1 MKKYKA
7 AVVGCSRMG
16 GFIDHEVIGRGSTVL
31 PYSHAA
37 GFYACDRTDLVA
49 CSDLRE
55 DVMERF
61 GLLYD
66 VPKERQYTDYKEL
79 IAKEQPDIVSVATQ
93 PEHRAEVVIHAV
105 DNGARAIYAEKA
117 MAASMR
123 EAADMVEA
131 VERNGAFFNLGT
143 NRRWSPAYE
152 AMKDVIDSGRLGAL
166 RAIIIYQNTSLFNGS
181 SHNFDIAQRL
191 NSDHPVAWVQGHL
204 PEDYRGAPPNSG
216 DFRLLEGN
224 RLLEDPSAHGMYQAE
239 NGVTVYALLAGRRS
253 EFEAVCERGEITA
266 IDPEQRW
273 LVRER
278 IEDAGLGQEV
288 MAAGELPEFEPA
300 STTLNLIEDLVHS
313 LDTGEPERG
322 GVRVAYANNE
332 LLFAFI
338 ESHLRGGARVE
349 LPLKDS
355 KLYLLRDR
363 APRQPLY
370 EPRSS

>member
-1 MKKYKA
+1 MKTYKA
-7 AVVGCSRMG
+7 AVIGCSRMG
-16 GFIDHEVIGRGSTVL
+16 GFIDHEVMGRDRTVL

-37 GFYACDRTDLVA
+37 GFYACPRTDLVA

-79 IAKEQPDIVSVATQ
+79 VAAERPDIVSVATQ
-93 PEHRAEVVIHAV
+93 PEHRAEAVIHAV
-105 DNGARAIYAEKA
+105 ENGVRAIYAEKA

-123 EAADMVEA
+123 ESADMVEA

-143 NRRWSPAYE
+143 NRRWSPGYDAI
-152 AMKDVIDSGRLGAL
+152 KDVIDSGRLGAL
-166 RAIIIYQNTSLFNGS
+166 RSIIIYQNSALFNGS
-181 SHNFDIAQRL
+181 SHNFDVAQRL
-191 NSDHPVAWVQGHL
+191 NGDNPVAWVQGHL
-204 PEDYRGAPPNSG
+204 PEDYRGAPPNGG
-216 DFRLLEGN
+216 DFQLREGD
-224 RLLEDPSAHGMYQAE
+224 RLLEDPSAHGIFQFE
-239 NGVTVYALLAGRRS
+239 NGVTGYALLSGNRRM
-253 EFEAVCERGEITA
+253 FEAVCERGAMTVDEA
-266 IDPEQRW
+266 RNEWLLREHSDEAGAPGSFPDFEQ
-273 LVRER
+273 
-278 IEDAGLGQEV
+278 
-288 MAAGELPEFEPA
+288 A
-300 STTLNLIEDLVHS
+300 STTLKLIEDLVHS

-349 LPLKDS
+349 LPLEGS
-355 KLYLLRDR
+355 NLYLLRDR

-370 EPRSS
+370 EPRAG

>member
-1 MKKYKA
+1 MKTYKA

-16 GFIDHEVIGRGSTVL
+16 GFIDHEVMGRESMVL

-79 IAKEQPDIVSVATQ
+79 IAKEQPDVVSVATQ

-105 DNGARAIYAEKA
+105 ENGVRAIYAEKA

-143 NRRWSPAYE
+143 NRRWSTAYD
-152 AMKDVIDSGRLGAL
+152 AMKGVIDSGRLGAL
-166 RAIIIYQNTSLFNGS
+166 RSIIIYQNTSLFNGS

-191 NSDHPVAWVQGHL
+191 NSDHPVVWAQGHL

-216 DFRLLEGN
+216 DFQLFDGDRM
-224 RLLEDPSAHGMYQAE
+224 LEDPSGHGIFQFE
-239 NGVTVYALLAGRRS
+239 NDVTVYALLSGRSRG
-253 EFEAVCERGEITA
+253 FEAVCERGVMTVDESR
-266 IDPEQRW
+266 DQW
-273 LVRER
+273 LLEER
-278 IEDAGLGQEV
+278 SEDGV
-288 MAAGELPEFEPA
+288 MAPGAFPEFEPA
-300 STTLNLIEDLVHS
+300 SATLRLIEDLVHS

-338 ESHLRGGARVE
+338 ESHVRGGARVE
-349 LPLKDS
+349 LPLQGS
-355 KLYLLRDR
+355 KFYLLRDR

>member
-1 MKKYKA
+1 
-7 AVVGCSRMG
+7 
-16 GFIDHEVIGRGSTVL
+16 
-31 PYSHAA
+31 
-37 GFYACDRTDLVA
+37 
-49 CSDLRE
+49 
-55 DVMERF
+55 MERF

-143 NRRWSPAYE
+143 NRRWSPAYD

-166 RAIIIYQNTSLFNGS
+166 RSIIIYQNTSLFNGS

-191 NSDHPVAWVQGHL
+191 NSDHPAVWVQGHL

-216 DFRLLEGN
+216 DFRLLDGD
-224 RLLEDPSAHGMYQAE
+224 RML
-239 NGVTVYALLAGRRS
+239 GRPVGARH
-253 EFEAVCERGEITA
+253 V
-266 IDPEQRW
+266 P
-273 LVRER
+273 VRER
-278 IEDAGLGQEV
+278 GYGLRAADRAARRVRGGLRAGRHHRRRRRTAV
-288 MAAGELPEFEPA
+288 AAPGAYRRRGPGPGGDGARRIPEFEPA
-300 STTLNLIEDLVHS
+300 SATLNLIEDLVQS

-370 EPRSS
+370 EPRSN

>member
-1 MKKYKA
+1 MKTYKA
-7 AVVGCSRMG
+7 AVIGCSRMG
-16 GFIDHEVIGRGSTVL
+16 GFIDHEVMGRESMVL

-37 GFYACDRTDLVA
+37 GFYACGRTDLVA

-79 IAKEQPDIVSVATQ
+79 IAREKPDVVSVATQ

-105 DNGARAIYAEKA
+105 ENGARAIYAEKA

-123 EAADMVEA
+123 EAGDMVEA

-143 NRRWSPAYE
+143 NRRWSTAYD

-166 RAIIIYQNTSLFNGS
+166 RSIIIYQNTSLFNGS

-216 DFRLLEGN
+216 DFGLLDGD
-224 RLLEDPSAHGMYQAE
+224 RMLEDPSGHGMFQFE
-239 NGVTVYALLAGRRS
+239 NGVTVYALLSGRGPRVRGGLRAGR
-253 EFEAVCERGEITA
+253 
-266 IDPEQRW
+266 D
-273 LVRER
+273 
-278 IEDAGLGQEV
+278 
-288 MAAGELPEFEPA
+288 
-300 STTLNLIEDLVHS
+300 
-313 LDTGEPERG
+313 
-322 GVRVAYANNE
+322 
-332 LLFAFI
+332 
-338 ESHLRGGARVE
+338 
-349 LPLKDS
+349 
-355 KLYLLRDR
+355 DR
-363 APRQPLY
+363 
-370 EPRSS
+370 

>member
-1 MKKYKA
+1 MKTYKA
-7 AVVGCSRMG
+7 AVIGCSRMG
-16 GFIDHEVIGRGSTVL
+16 GFIDHEVMGRESMVL

-37 GFYACDRTDLVA
+37 GFYACGRTDLVA

-79 IAKEQPDIVSVATQ
+79 IAREKPDVVSVATQ

-105 DNGARAIYAEKA
+105 ENGARAIYAEKA

-123 EAADMVEA
+123 EAGDMVEA

-143 NRRWSPAYE
+143 NRRWSTAYD
-152 AMKDVIDSGRLGAL
+152 AMKDVIDSGRLGPL
-166 RAIIIYQNTSLFNGS
+166 RSIIIYQNTSLFNGS

-216 DFRLLEGN
+216 DFQLLDGD
-224 RLLEDPSAHGMYQAE
+224 RMLEDPSGHGMFQFE
-239 NGVTVYALLAGRRS
+239 NGVTVYALLSGRGRG
-253 EFEAVCERGEITA
+253 FEAVCERGVMTVDESR
-266 IDPEQRW
+266 DQW
-273 LVRER
+273 LLEER
-278 IEDAGLGQEV
+278 SEDGA
-288 MAAGELPEFEPA
+288 MAPGAFPEFEPA
-300 STTLNLIEDLVHS
+300 SATLRLIEDLVHS
-313 LDTGEPERG
+313 LDTGEAERG

-338 ESHLRGGARVE
+338 ESHIRGGVRVE

-355 KLYLLRDR
+355 KFYLLRDR

-370 EPRSS
+370 EPRSN